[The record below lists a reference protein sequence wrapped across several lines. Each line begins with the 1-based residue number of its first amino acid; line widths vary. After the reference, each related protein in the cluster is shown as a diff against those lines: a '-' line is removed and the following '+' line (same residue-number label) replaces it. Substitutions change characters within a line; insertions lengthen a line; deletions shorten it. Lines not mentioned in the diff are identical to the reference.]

1 MGNKGCENVH
11 IFLGIWKAKFSPS
24 VGRMIREDHGIAP
37 PADLQRLHKQAVVAK
52 ARAVNC
58 RGGCGRPVSAHT
70 QPGSEHWEVLSP
82 FLCLQT
88 FKEMSIESL
97 PEHPANRTEASV
109 TTDTAYSLYR
119 NG

>member
-52 ARAVNC
+52 ARAVTC
-58 RGGCGRPVSAHT
+58 RGGCGLCTHTARLRTLGGVVSF
-70 QPGSEHWEVLSP
+70 SLSP
-82 FLCLQT
+82 D
-88 FKEMSIESL
+88 I
-97 PEHPANRTEASV
+97 
-109 TTDTAYSLYR
+109 
-119 NG
+119 